1 MSKYTGAWGEVLAA
15 RYLRDRDYPI
25 LAANYRTRFGE
36 IDIVSEE
43 NGVLL
48 FIEVKTRT
56 RGMIALPVE
65 SVDSEKQR
73 KLSLAAAQFL
83 HREPVG
89 TRSRFDVIEVYLDEN
104 EQLEKI
110 NHIKNAFDSRV

>member
-1 MSKYTGAWGEVLAA
+1 MNPFTGALGEVLAA
-15 RYLRDRDYPI
+15 RYLRDRGCPI

-43 NGVLL
+43 KGVLL
-48 FIEVKTRT
+48 FVEVKTRS
-56 RGMIALPVE
+56 RGMIALPIE

-83 HREPVG
+83 RGEPAG
-89 TRSRFDVIEVYLDEN
+89 TRSRFDVIEVYLDPN
-104 EQLEKI
+104 GQLERI
-110 NHIKNAFDSRV
+110 NHIPNAFDSRV